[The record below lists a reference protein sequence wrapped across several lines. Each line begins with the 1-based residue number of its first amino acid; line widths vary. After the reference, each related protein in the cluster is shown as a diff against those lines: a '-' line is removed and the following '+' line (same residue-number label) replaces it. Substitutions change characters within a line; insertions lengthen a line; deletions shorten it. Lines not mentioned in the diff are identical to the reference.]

1 MTDHI
6 LIRYGEL
13 SLKKTNRR
21 QFISR
26 INNHIKRA
34 LKEYKDLTFE
44 SRGLRFYIML
54 NGTNFEELIPILK
67 KIPGIHSFSLVSRCA
82 STMEEIKQTTLEL
95 VKKELL
101 PNQTFKVETHRAD
114 KNFPLTSIEI
124 TKEVSRNLFRN
135 IEGLK
140 ADVHNPDYVL
150 NVEVRL
156 EGTFIFTTSIPGLG
170 GLPAGCL
177 GKAVL
182 MISGGIDSVVAGYM
196 AIRKGISIDAL
207 HFAAPPYTSDMAV
220 QKVIDLLEKLTPYTE
235 FQNIN
240 LYIVPFT
247 NIQKAIYDNCRD
259 DYGITI
265 MRRMMYRIAERFANE
280 KDCLAIIN
288 GENVG
293 QVASQTLESM
303 GTIEEVAKIPVIRP
317 LATLDKEEITSVSQK
332 IDTYEI
338 SIRPYEDCCTVF
350 VPKHPQIKPL
360 LSKAIQEENKFDYET
375 LITEA
380 LQNIERIGLRVNRH
394 HSIISDIK
402 DDIF

>member
-1 MTDHI
+1 MADHI

-135 IEGLK
+135 I
-140 ADVHNPDYVL
+140 D
-150 NVEVRL
+150 
-156 EGTFIFTTSIPGLG
+156 TSI
-170 GLPAGCL
+170 
-177 GKAVL
+177 
-182 MISGGIDSVVAGYM
+182 
-196 AIRKGISIDAL
+196 
-207 HFAAPPYTSDMAV
+207 H
-220 QKVIDLLEKLTPYTE
+220 
-235 FQNIN
+235 
-240 LYIVPFT
+240 
-247 NIQKAIYDNCRD
+247 
-259 DYGITI
+259 
-265 MRRMMYRIAERFANE
+265 
-280 KDCLAIIN
+280 
-288 GENVG
+288 
-293 QVASQTLESM
+293 
-303 GTIEEVAKIPVIRP
+303 
-317 LATLDKEEITSVSQK
+317 
-332 IDTYEI
+332 
-338 SIRPYEDCCTVF
+338 
-350 VPKHPQIKPL
+350 
-360 LSKAIQEENKFDYET
+360 
-375 LITEA
+375 
-380 LQNIERIGLRVNRH
+380 
-394 HSIISDIK
+394 
-402 DDIF
+402 